1 MKNTNLPSKKEWDNI
16 IDEAFSSKQEHI
28 FSAGYEAK
36 KDAMM
41 RGITMKRKDVD
52 KKSNG
57 TDRRFVLSVAA
68 AAALFAI
75 VPAGIFIADH
85 KGNGTS
91 APMTNMSDAEQE
103 TSISEEEQRKLEE
116 EQRKIEEENRKMQEE
131 ISRQQEELKKL
142 DRSAIEPMQL
152 EFTYVPEGLVYNED
166 GPYGGKYK
174 SETGGGMSNEL
185 YVAEEDAQFT
195 MENFRWDSEEYD
207 LEGKHVIIRYARSI
221 TDEYKDPNQ
230 FSRYIFVKFND
241 TPYVGIL
248 HITDNYSDEEVRKV
262 CEGMSLV
269 PCDELHA
276 STWKDHDIENCNTE
290 DNSEF
295 TDYEGELEPI
305 AYVNVEDMKM
315 YHIGDTFTNE
325 WMKSVPDVAAEG
337 VCDITLND
345 AWVQNNFDGITTD
358 TCGWYRDYSE
368 YTDENGN
375 IKPNVRT
382 WYSATQN
389 GDPHGIIEQKEAD
402 KRVVVLDLTYT
413 NNYDFETD
421 CCISPDMY
429 DIRENILCYANY
441 PARKG
446 TYEVRDSLEDT
457 GKWIFDE
464 GMISFDSDHKGSK
477 NHVVLGAGESAHVQ
491 LAFVVDEESVG
502 HLCCGIYPANTNSV
516 EKNYYES
523 PILDLTEIRE
533 K

>member
-41 RGITMKRKDVD
+41 RGITMKRKNVD
-52 KKSNG
+52 KKSYG
-57 TDRRFVLSVAA
+57 TDRRLVLSVAA

-85 KGNGTS
+85 KGNGTT

-116 EQRKIEEENRKMQEE
+116 EQRKIEEENRKLQEE

-174 SETGGGMSNEL
+174 SETGGGMSKEL
-185 YVAEEDAQFT
+185 YVAEEDAEFT
-195 MENFRWDSEEYD
+195 TYNFRWDSEEYD
-207 LEGKHVIIRYARSI
+207 LDGKHVIIRYARSI
-221 TDEYKDPNQ
+221 TDDVNDENTY
-230 FSRYIFVKFND
+230 SRFVFVKFND

-269 PCDELHA
+269 PCDKLTA
-276 STWKDHDIENCNTE
+276 QTWEDQNPDNEYKENKQ
-290 DNSEF
+290 DNKFDSL
-295 TDYEGELEPI
+295 LETY
-305 AYVNVEDMKM
+305 AEVDMSRINL

-325 WMKSVPDVAAEG
+325 WMKSLPDTEKTG

-345 AWVQNNFDGITTD
+345 AWIQDNFDGITTD
-358 TCGWYRDYSE
+358 TCGWWRDYSE
-368 YTDENGN
+368 FTDENGN
-375 IKPNVRT
+375 IIPNTRT

-389 GDPHGIIEQKEAD
+389 GDPHGIIDQREVN
-402 KRVVVLDLTYT
+402 KRIVVLELTYT
-413 NNYDFETD
+413 NNYDVETE
-421 CCISPDMY
+421 CCVCPEMF
-429 DIRENILCYANY
+429 DIRNNSLALAGGYARNG
-441 PARKG
+441 AD
-446 TYEVRDSLEDT
+446 EVMDFIWEAGLRYDSD
-457 GKWIFDE
+457 GF
-464 GMISFDSDHKGSK
+464 ISFDSDKKKS
-477 NHVVLGAGESAHVQ
+477 NNYVVLAPGESTHVQ
-491 LAFVVDEESVG
+491 LAFMVDDASVG
-502 HLCCGIYPANTNSV
+502 HLYYGAYPANTSDAS
-516 EKNYYES
+516 KNYYDS
-523 PILDLTEIRE
+523 PIVDLTEIRE
-533 K
+533 Q